1 MQSNIVPHTA
11 KNNNKLQMNVD
22 SVSKGFFR
30 PEKLVSCNFV
40 KYEDCVSR
48 NGEDDSVTLIL
59 DNIFT
64 LSLLDFNK
72 NK

>member
-1 MQSNIVPHTA
+1 
-11 KNNNKLQMNVD
+11 MNVD
-22 SVSKGFFR
+22 SVRKWFFR

-40 KYEDCVSR
+40 KYEDCENRS
-48 NGEDDSVTLIL
+48 GESDSVTLIL

-64 LSLLDFNK
+64 RPLLDFNN